1 MAHGPSHFLKRTF
14 MEIHGGSRKSGW
26 GHFHGNYGELW
37 RTTDPFCLGQPGNGR
52 GRART
57 EHNGTKCSV
66 VFRVRTVF
74 QEHSSLR
81 CLPPRQAAASRGPHR
96 RPPPAV
102 PRSAAHRP
110 RRPGLAGQQCSRPA
124 GGAFRLCLPPP
135 ALWSGIVGS
144 QSRGANVPR
153 IKSQRFSP
161 LDFAGLPGR
170 AGPGRAARG
179 CMARLGSQEPTTTQ
193 NLVICEHLETH
204 TSRAGEF
211 GAHHQPPAI
220 EIFRDCTT
228 FPANLSIL
236 PAWYSYAC
244 LPIYRWVDFES
255 GHCLRNCGVHWL
267 AI

>member
-57 EHNGTKCSV
+57 EHNGTKCSA

-179 CMARLGSQEPTTTQ
+179 CMARLGSQDYTKPGHMRT
-193 NLVICEHLETH
+193 
-204 TSRAGEF
+204 
-211 GAHHQPPAI
+211 
-220 EIFRDCTT
+220 FRDPHEQGRGVWGTSPTSCHR
-228 FPANLSIL
+228 NIQGLYHL
-236 PAWYSYAC
+236 PCQPVDLAC
-244 LPIYRWVDFES
+244 LVFI
-255 GHCLRNCGVHWL
+255 CLFADLQVGGF
-267 AI
+267 